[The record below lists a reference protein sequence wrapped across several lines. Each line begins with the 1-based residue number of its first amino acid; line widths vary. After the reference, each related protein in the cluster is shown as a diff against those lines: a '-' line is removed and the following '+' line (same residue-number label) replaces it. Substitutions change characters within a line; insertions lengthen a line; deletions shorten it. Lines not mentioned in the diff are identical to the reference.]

1 MHAPRGAHA
10 CRRPYLSLYS
20 PASAMLTLHLAPAR
34 RPGLTGLFAAD
45 EYARRRAFYTTRVAP
60 TPLVRLPALAT
71 RLGLGAVWVKDETA
85 RFGLPA
91 FKSLGVEFA
100 VDALRARG
108 ELDGVTTLVCASA
121 GNHGR
126 AVARAAR
133 VAGLSSRIFL
143 DADVAPPRVAA
154 IASEG
159 AEIVRVAG
167 SYDDAVRLAADDA
180 AATGSLVVS
189 DTSWDGYERV
199 PHDIMLGYTQ
209 VMDEAESAWQA
220 AGPPDVLVV
229 QAGVGGLLAAVAS
242 WSAWRYGDARPKL
255 IAVEP
260 ARAACVQ
267 ASARAGHPIAVTAPL
282 TTIMAGLRCGEV
294 SPLAFTAIRELVD
307 ACVAVDD
314 TWCRAAMRQLARPD
328 GTDPDMAVGTSG
340 AAGIAALLA
349 LAAAPD
355 ATLRDRLGLTS
366 GARVMAIATE
376 GVTEPDLWHDATSH
390 ARAARPTS
398 EQA

>member
-1 MHAPRGAHA
+1 
-10 CRRPYLSLYS
+10 
-20 PASAMLTLHLAPAR
+20 MLTLHTAPAR
-34 RPGLTGLFAAD
+34 RPGSTGLFAAD
-45 EYARRRAFYTTRVAP
+45 EYARRRAFFTTRVAP

-71 RLGLGAVWVKDETA
+71 RLGLGAVWVKDETE
-85 RFGLPA
+85 RFDLPA

-108 ELDGVTTLVCASA
+108 ELHGVTTLVCASA

-133 VAGLSSRIFL
+133 VAGLRARIFL
-143 DADVAPPRVAA
+143 DADVAPARVAA

-167 SYDDAVRLAADDA
+167 SYDDAVRLAAEDA
-180 AATGSLVVS
+180 AATGSRVVS
-189 DTSWDGYERV
+189 DTSWDGYEQV

-209 VMDEAESAWQA
+209 VMDEAEAAWQA
-220 AGPPDVLVV
+220 AGDGPPDVLVV

-242 WSAWRYGDARPKL
+242 WSAWRYGDARPRL

-267 ASARAGHPIAVTAPL
+267 ASVRAGHPAALSGPL

-294 SPLAFTAIRELVD
+294 SPLAFTAILELVD
-307 ACVAVDD
+307 AYVAVDD
-314 TWCRAAMRQLARPD
+314 SWCRAAMRQLARPG
-328 GTDPDMAVGTSG
+328 GTDPALAVGTSG

-349 LAAAPD
+349 LDAAPD
-355 ATLRDRLGLTS
+355 VSLRDRLGLTS
-366 GARVMAIATE
+366 AARVMAIATE
-376 GVTEPDLWHDATSH
+376 GITEPDLWHDATSH
-390 ARAARPTS
+390 PRAARPTS

>member
-1 MHAPRGAHA
+1 
-10 CRRPYLSLYS
+10 
-20 PASAMLTLHLAPAR
+20 MLTLHLAPAR
-34 RPGLTGLFAAD
+34 RPWATGLFTDD
-45 EYARRRAFYTTRVAP
+45 EYARRRSFFTTRVAP

-100 VDALRARG
+100 VEALRARG
-108 ELDGVTTLVCASA
+108 ALEGATTLVCASA

-133 VAGLSSRIFL
+133 VAGLSARIYL
-143 DADVAPPRVAA
+143 DADVAPARVAA

-159 AEIVRVAG
+159 AEVVRVAG
-167 SYDDAVRLAADDA
+167 TYDDAVRLAADDA

-199 PHDIMLGYTQ
+199 PRDIMLGYTQ
-209 VMDEAESAWQA
+209 VMDEAEAAWQA
-220 AGPPDVLVV
+220 DGPPDVFVV

-242 WSAWRYGDARPKL
+242 WSAWRYGEARPRL

-267 ASARAGHPIAVTAPL
+267 ASARAGRPTAVAGPL

-294 SPLAFTAIRELVD
+294 SPLAFTALGDLVD
-307 ACVAVDD
+307 AYVAVDD
-314 TWCRAAMRQLARPD
+314 SWCRAAMRRLAVPA
-328 GTDPDMAVGTSG
+328 GTDPTMAVGASG

-349 LAAAPD
+349 VDAAPD
-355 ATLRDRLGLTS
+355 VALRATLGLTA

-390 ARAARPTS
+390 PRAARPTS